1 MKRIGLIAGNGIF
14 PLIFAQEA
22 KKRGVEIIAVA
33 LEEETSPD
41 LNNLVDKIYWINVG
55 QLKKLVEIFKK
66 ENITQAIMAGQVR
79 QELIFKN
86 LNLDEAAVNLL
97 SNIKDKRGDS
107 ILQAI
112 SQFLKSQGIDLI
124 DSFTFLEDLLPL
136 KGLLTKKAPSKTQEQ
151 DIEFGRNMAKTLADL
166 EIGQTVV
173 VKDKAVVALEA
184 VEGTDMAIKRG
195 ANLAG
200 PGIVVVKMSKQ
211 NQDMRFD
218 IPVIGPNT
226 IKTLI
231 EAKAKVLAVEASRTL
246 IIDKEECLRL
256 ADENG
261 IVITVVER

>member
-1 MKRIGLIAGNGIF
+1 
-14 PLIFAQEA
+14 
-22 KKRGVEIIAVA
+22 VEIVAVA

-41 LNNLVDKIYWINVG
+41 LSSLVDKIYWINVG

-66 ENITQAIMAGQVR
+66 ENITQALMAGQVK

-86 LNLDEAAVNLL
+86 LQLDEVAFNLL
-97 SNIKDKRGDS
+97 NRVKDKRGDS
-107 ILQAI
+107 LLKAI
-112 SQFLKSQGIDLI
+112 SQFLKTQGIDLI
-124 DSFTFLEDLLPL
+124 DSFTFLEKLLPS

-151 DIEFGRNMAKTLADL
+151 DIEFGKNMAKTLADL

-173 VKDKAVVALEA
+173 VKNKAVVALEA
-184 VEGTDMAIKRG
+184 VEGTDKTIKRG
-195 ANLAG
+195 FDLAG
-200 PGIVVVKMSKQ
+200 PDTIIIKMSKT

-231 EAKAKVLAVEASRTL
+231 EAKAKVLAVEAGRTL
-246 IIDKEECLRL
+246 IMDKEECLRL

-261 IVITVVER
+261 IVIMVI